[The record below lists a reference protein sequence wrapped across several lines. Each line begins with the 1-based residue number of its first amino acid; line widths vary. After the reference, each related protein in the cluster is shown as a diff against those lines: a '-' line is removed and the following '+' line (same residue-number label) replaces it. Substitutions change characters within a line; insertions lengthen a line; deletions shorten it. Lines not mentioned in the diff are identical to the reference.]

1 MPILP
6 ILVLLAGLTL
16 VPPAFGHD
24 ASLAGQHATAKAA
37 IDARPLDR
45 PARNGLFA
53 CGMARMTPASSRP
66 WLAADGTVSFAA
78 KPAVPG
84 SVVFRQAEIAM
95 MSGKDG
101 QRLRGNGL
109 PVHETGNF
117 PIARGTPAA
126 IWDRNPNPVR
136 PYKLAFDLSADP
148 QPAAAPSCLPMGP
161 IGVALSGAVF
171 FSALDGEGRDAVAQE
186 LMDGCEGHPGPNGQ
200 YHYHHGSPC
209 FDNGMPGQHSPLI
222 GLALDGFGIY
232 GPRDEG
238 GVEIGND
245 ALDECHGHLGPV
257 PMADGTTRLVYH
269 YHANN
274 EFPYTLGCFRG
285 TPGDGRGQPQP
296 AMGVSLSPSPPPAAG
311 GPPSPGGGAGGP
323 PADGPRAG
331 GPPAGGPP
339 PGAPRAAMGA
349 GGPPP
354 DKPPP
359 DKPPPD
365 RPQSDG
371 STPRPPS

>member
-1 MPILP
+1 MPILL
-6 ILVLLAGLTL
+6 ILVLLAGLILAT
-16 VPPAFGHD
+16 PTFGHD

-45 PARNGLFA
+45 PARDGLFA
-53 CGMARMTPASSRP
+53 CGMARMTPAMPRP
-66 WLAADGTVSFAA
+66 WLAADGTISFAD
-78 KPAVPG
+78 KPVVTG
-84 SVVFRQAEIAM
+84 SATFGQAEIAV
-95 MSGKDG
+95 MSGKEG

-109 PVHETGNF
+109 PMHATGSF

-126 IWDRNPNPVR
+126 GWDRNPNR
-136 PYKLAFDLSADP
+136 ILPYKLAFDLPADP

-171 FSALDGEGRDAVAQE
+171 FSALDAEGRDAVAQE
-186 LMDGCEGHPGPNGQ
+186 LMDGCEGHPGPGGQ

-209 FDNGMPGQHSPLI
+209 FDNGAPGRHSPLI
-222 GLALDGFGIY
+222 GFALDGFGIY

-238 GVEIGND
+238 GVEIANA

-257 PMADGTTRLVYH
+257 PLADGTTRLVYH

-296 AMGVSLSPSPPPAAG
+296 AMGVGLSPSPPPAAG
-311 GPPSPGGGAGGP
+311 GAPSPGGGAGSP
-323 PADGPRAG
+323 PP
-331 GPPAGGPP
+331 GGPP
-339 PGAPRAAMGA
+339 PAAQRAPVGLA
-349 GGPPP
+349 GPPPDKPLPDKPLP

-365 RPQSDG
+365 GP
-371 STPRPPS
+371 PLRPPT